1 MTTAA
6 IKIPRQPRCAVLPHW
21 FNSNGN
27 SAAVRTGMDCRYRY
41 KLQRREQNRRP
52 PGHNLCLMSIRL
64 GVTRFQAGSSR
75 GLKAAVSAEDAVRN
89 MDNNGGT
96 RARTFT

>member
-1 MTTAA
+1 MARKLA
-6 IKIPRQPRCAVLPHW
+6 M
-21 FNSNGN
+21 
-27 SAAVRTGMDCRYRY
+27 AVRFKREFFGGRDWLRCQ
-41 KLQRREQNRRP
+41 LPQREQNRRP
-52 PGHNLCLMSIRL
+52 PWHNVCLMSIRL

-96 RARTFT
+96 RARTFTEMA